1 MIQRKQTVYLL
12 LSLVALVLCTLLP
25 VGHFE
30 AEGMGVTKTF
40 YNLSIMQEGTSLL
53 NIVMT
58 VLLALSGTITVWAIF
73 LYKNR
78 KLQAGV
84 CMIVTL
90 LLLAWYGVYA
100 VISFVTAP
108 EKTIFHPDFACC
120 LPFVSIVLTLLAR
133 AGIRAD
139 ERLVRAADRI
149 R

>member
-58 VLLALSGTITVWAIF
+58 VLLALSGTITVCAIF

-78 KLQAGV
+78 KL
-84 CMIVTL
+84 ITL

>member
-58 VLLALSGTITVWAIF
+58 VLLALAGTITVWAIF

-84 CMIVTL
+84 CMIITL

-100 VISFVTAP
+100 FVTAP

>member
-58 VLLALSGTITVWAIF
+58 VLLALAGTITVWAIF

-84 CMIVTL
+84 CMIITL

-100 VISFVTAP
+100 VIGFV
-108 EKTIFHPDFACC
+108 IFHPDFACC

>member
-58 VLLALSGTITVWAIF
+58 VLLALSGTIHGMAF
-73 LYKNR
+73 MLSSGL
-78 KLQAGV
+78 LQHRQRP
-84 CMIVTL
+84 
-90 LLLAWYGVYA
+90 Y
-100 VISFVTAP
+100 
-108 EKTIFHPDFACC
+108 
-120 LPFVSIVLTLLAR
+120 SIQTLLAVCLSF
-133 AGIRAD
+133 
-139 ERLVRAADRI
+139 RLFSHCWHEPE
-149 R
+149 